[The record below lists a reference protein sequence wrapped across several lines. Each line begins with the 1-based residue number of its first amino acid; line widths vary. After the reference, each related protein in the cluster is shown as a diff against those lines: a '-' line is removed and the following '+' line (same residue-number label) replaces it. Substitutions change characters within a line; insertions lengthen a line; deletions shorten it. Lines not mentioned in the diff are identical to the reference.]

1 MLSGPY
7 YASEPIS
14 RVAGLGVNYGC
25 RMSDVVTSLD
35 QLHALYAEPVEASVR
50 KVTNRLIS
58 SQAAYV
64 KASPFAI
71 LATNGPEGVDC
82 SPRGDGPGFVRI
94 ASPTMLHLPD
104 RRGNNRLDS
113 LRNIVRDPTVALLFL
128 VPGIGTTLR
137 VNGHAVLRTDETLC
151 RSFAFENKVP
161 ALVIEVAIDEVYT
174 QCPKALIR
182 SGLWD
187 PSRFLDASALP
198 SAGTMMTEIT
208 DGDFDGAAYD
218 AAYPARLQETLY

>member
-1 MLSGPY
+1 MLTGPY
-7 YASEPIS
+7 YAAIAIPRLS
-14 RVAGLGVNYGC
+14 ALGVNYGC
-25 RMSDVVTSLD
+25 RMADVITSLD
-35 QLHALYAEPVEASVR
+35 QLHALYAEPVESSVR

-64 KASPFAI
+64 EASPFAI

-94 ASPTMLHLPD
+94 ASPTTLHLPD

-113 LRNIVRDPTVALLFL
+113 LRNIVRDPSVALLFL

-137 VNGHAVLRTDETLC
+137 VNGKAVLRTDEPLC
-151 RSFAFENKVP
+151 RSFTFENKIP
-161 ALVIEVAIDEVYT
+161 ALVIEVAIDEAYT

-187 PSRFLDASALP
+187 PSRFRDASELP
-198 SAGTMMTEIT
+198 SAGAMMTEIA

-218 AAYPARLQETLY
+218 AAYPARLEETLY

>member
-1 MLSGPY
+1 
-7 YASEPIS
+7 
-14 RVAGLGVNYGC
+14 
-25 RMSDVVTSLD
+25 MSDVITSLD
-35 QLHALYAEPVEASVR
+35 QLHALYAEPVEAAVR
-50 KVTNRLIS
+50 KVTNRLLP

-64 KASPFAI
+64 EASPFAI
-71 LATNGPEGVDC
+71 LSTNGPEGVDC

-94 ASPTMLHLPD
+94 ADPTTLHLPD

-137 VNGHAVLRTDETLC
+137 VNGNAVLRTDETL
-151 RSFAFENKVP
+151 RKSFTFDEKVP
-161 ALVIEVAIDEVYT
+161 ALVIEVAISEVYT

-187 PSRFLDASALP
+187 PSRFREASELP
-198 SAGTMMTEIT
+198 SVGTMMTEIT
-208 DGDFDGAAYD
+208 EGDFDGAAYD
-218 AAYPARLQETLY
+218 AAYPARLEETLY

>member
-1 MLSGPY
+1 
-7 YASEPIS
+7 
-14 RVAGLGVNYGC
+14 
-25 RMSDVVTSLD
+25 MSDVITSLD
-35 QLHALYAEPVEASVR
+35 QLHALYAEPVEAAVR
-50 KVTNRLIS
+50 KVTTRLLS

-64 KASPFAI
+64 EASPFAI

-94 ASPTMLHLPD
+94 TNPTTLHLPD

-128 VPGIGTTLR
+128 VPGVGTTLR
-137 VNGHAVLRTDETLC
+137 VNGSAVLRTDETL
-151 RSFAFENKVP
+151 RQSFVFEEKVP
-161 ALVIEVAIDEVYT
+161 ALVIEVAIAEVYT

-187 PSRFLDASALP
+187 PSRFRDASEMP
-198 SAGTMMTEIT
+198 SVGTMMTEIT
-208 DGDFDGAAYD
+208 DGDFDGDAYD
-218 AAYPARLQETLY
+218 AAYPARLKETLY

>member
-1 MLSGPY
+1 M
-7 YASEPIS
+7 
-14 RVAGLGVNYGC
+14 NYGWH
-25 RMSDVVTSLD
+25 MSDVITSLD
-35 QLHALYAEPVEASVR
+35 QLHALYAEPVESSVR
-50 KVTNRLIS
+50 KVTNRLLP
-58 SQAAYV
+58 SQSAYV
-64 KASPFAI
+64 EASPFAI

-94 ASPTMLHLPD
+94 AGPTLLHLPD

-137 VNGHAVLRTDETLC
+137 VNGNAVLRTDERLC
-151 RSFAFENKVP
+151 GSFTFDNKVP
-161 ALVIEVAIDEVYT
+161 ALVIEVAIEEVYT

-187 PSRFLDASALP
+187 PSRFRDASDLP
-198 SAGTMMTEIT
+198 SVGTMMTEIT